1 MSDNEVNLKL
11 LESITGSEVFKQILE
26 AFPGERLYIPGRGEF
41 TSKQERNNAIR
52 RDFYNGVDV
61 DVDALAE
68 KYKLSA
74 TSVYRIINDRG

>member
-61 DVDALAE
+61 DDLAE
-68 KYKLSA
+68 KYKLSS

>member
-1 MSDNEVNLKL
+1 MSENEVNLKL

-26 AFPGERLYIPGRGEF
+26 AFRLYIPGRGEF

-61 DVDALAE
+61 DALAE